1 MRIVIRVLINAVAL
15 WAAASVIDGIEL
27 SSELTS
33 ILIVAFVFGIINA
46 VLRPIVKLL
55 SLPFIVLTLGL
66 FTFVVN
72 GAMLLVVD
80 WLTEGLDVD
89 GFVNA
94 MLGAIVI
101 SIVSWALSL
110 FLPDGD

>member
-1 MRIVIRVLINAVAL
+1 MRIILRVLMNAVAL

-27 SSELTS
+27 SSELGS
-33 ILIVAFVFGIINA
+33 VLIVALVFGITNA

-80 WLTEGLDVD
+80 WLTNGLEVD
-89 GFVNA
+89 GFINA
-94 MLGAIVI
+94 MLGAVVI

-110 FLPDGD
+110 VLPDGN